1 MIRPHEVQTFA
12 ELIDRARALLGAPGR
27 SILGITGAPGAGKS
41 TVAEAISSVLA
52 GAAVVVPMDGFHLAN
67 EELLRL
73 GRRDRKGAPDTFDA
87 SGYVALLRR
96 LRDERSGVVYAPR
109 FDRSIETAVAGAIP
123 VAPEVPLVITEGNY
137 LLLPSDAWADVRPL
151 LAEVWFVAPDE
162 AVRVE
167 RLVQRHI
174 DHGKAPDEA
183 RAWVLGTDARNS
195 DLVIR
200 TRDRADV
207 VVTGDAAQAVVSS

>member
-41 TVAEAISSVLA
+41 TVAEAISSVFA

-183 RAWVLGTDARNS
+183 RAWVLGPDARNS

-200 TRDRADV
+200 TRDLADV